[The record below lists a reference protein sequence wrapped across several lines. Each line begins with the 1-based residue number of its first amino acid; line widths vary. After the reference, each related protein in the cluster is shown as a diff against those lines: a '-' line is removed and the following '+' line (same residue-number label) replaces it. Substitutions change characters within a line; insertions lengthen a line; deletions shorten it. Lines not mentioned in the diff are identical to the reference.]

1 MKNLKKCLLGILLL
15 AGGILTTN
23 FITETSLANEPIT
36 ATVAYKGSSQK
47 FAVMVSDVLHLK
59 VAIATAEQL
68 KVKEKKLQ
76 FEIVAVGELAK
87 ALVEDASLVEEF
99 DKAEKM
105 GVKIVVCEI
114 ALNFFKVPKE
124 KLDKRLHTTPNALI
138 YMFELKDK
146 KFNTMVI

>member
-1 MKNLKKCLLGILLL
+1 
-15 AGGILTTN
+15 
-23 FITETSLANEPIT
+23 
-36 ATVAYKGSSQK
+36 
-47 FAVMVSDVLHLK
+47 MVSDVLHFK